1 MECKYSQLLYTS
13 SCTFSYYFTLPTFT
27 DKYFCYVI
35 RINLNRSYFSTV
47 QLQVKIDCK
56 TIPERVGASEMF
68 LASQRPQAGAQ
79 KSALVPIASDQ
90 LQTEA
95 TGAFGVASSGNYGL
109 SPQEVLSFIAYK
121 CFQPVDPSNPEQLNG
136 FLQYMEKVRKV
147 LIVGVQSGSL
157 MLTVE
162 CGSLEILERLWKDYC
177 TGYFNEMAQKY
188 LVTEDI
194 LKEFGL
200 AEVKLT
206 TTILE
211 EEYRACREYFLQ
223 HSGKFTSF

>member
-1 MECKYSQLLYTS
+1 
-13 SCTFSYYFTLPTFT
+13 
-27 DKYFCYVI
+27 
-35 RINLNRSYFSTV
+35 
-47 QLQVKIDCK
+47 
-56 TIPERVGASEMF
+56 MF

-79 KSALVPIASDQ
+79 ESAVVPIASGQ

-109 SPQEVLSFIAYK
+109 LNPQEVLSFIAYK
-121 CFQPVDPSNPEQLNG
+121 CFQPVDPSNPDELNG

-157 MLTVE
+157 ILTVE
-162 CGSLEILERLWKDYC
+162 CGSVEILEGLWKDYC
-177 TGYFNEMAQKY
+177 AGYLNKMAQKH

-200 AEVKLT
+200 TEVKLT

-211 EEYRACREYFLQ
+211 EEYKACREYFLR
-223 HSGKFTSF
+223 HSG